1 MTPRILAFVLSAL
14 LPVSVWAADG
24 TTTAADELIHPAGDT
39 ELSAFLWINRLI
51 IIFADTPADPRYQE
65 QLDKLTAEAERLIE
79 RDVVVLTD
87 TDPAARSPA
96 RQKLHPRGFQ
106 FVLIGKDGGVKLRKP
121 FPYSVREVTR
131 TIDKTPMRQREVEER
146 RESQ

>member
-1 MTPRILAFVLSAL
+1 MTPRILALVLSAL

-24 TTTAADELIHPAGDT
+24 TATAADTLIRPAEDT
-39 ELSAFLWINRLI
+39 ELSAFLWINRPI
-51 IIFADTPADPRYQE
+51 VIFADTPADPRYQE
-65 QLDKLTAEAERLIE
+65 QLDKLTADAERLLD

-87 TDPAARSPA
+87 SDPSARSPI
-96 RQKLHPRGFQ
+96 RQQLRPRGFQ
-106 FVLIGKDGGVKLRKP
+106 FVLIDKDGSIMLRKP
-121 FPYSVREVTR
+121 YPYSVREVTR